1 MSQQYQIQ
9 NYILGKP
16 EFFDTEELA
25 LTRIQELETEVMA
38 LNAGRFNV
46 IQIMDSHN
54 GTMWL
59 VPSENSPED
68 GTYMV
73 FNSVSGTHEKITGR
87 TLAYARNQQLK
98 DEFLSELRQVPEL
111 YVPPVQPITTG
122 TQTL

>member
-1 MSQQYQIQ
+1 MEQQYQIQ

-25 LTRIQELETEVMA
+25 LARIQELETEIMA

-46 IQIMDSHN
+46 IQITDSHN
-54 GTMWL
+54 GTMWA

-73 FNSVSGTHEKITGR
+73 FNSNFGTHEKIVGR
-87 TLAYARNQQLK
+87 TAAYNRNQQLK
-98 DEFLSELRQVPEL
+98 DEFLAELAQVPEI
-111 YVPPVQPITTG
+111 YIPPVQPITTG

>member
-16 EFFDTEELA
+16 EFFDTIDLA
-25 LTRIQELETEVMA
+25 NERIKELESEVLV
-38 LNAGRFNV
+38 LNAARFNV
-46 IQIMDSHN
+46 VQIMDSHD
-54 GTMWL
+54 GTMWI

-73 FNSVSGTHEKITGR
+73 FNSNFGTHEKIVGR
-87 TLAYARNQQLK
+87 TAAYNRNQQLK
-98 DEFLSELRQVPEL
+98 DEFLAELAQVPEI
-111 YVPPVQPITTG
+111 YIPPVQPSTTG